1 MTQVEFRVDGTLVGT
16 DSTAPYNATWDASAA
31 SIGFHTVAA
40 TAYDAAG
47 NAASASVIVEVP
59 PPSDT
64 APPTVSVTS
73 PANGPPCPALLLSQR
88 PHLTTSG

>member
-16 DSTAPYNATWDASAA
+16 DATSPYAATWNAASAA
-31 SIGFHTVAA
+31 PGSHTIQAS
-40 TAYDAAG
+40 AYDAAG

-64 APPTVSVTS
+64 TAPTVSVTS
-73 PANGPPCPALLLSQR
+73 PATGHRVRLCCSR
-88 PHLTTSG
+88 SDRI